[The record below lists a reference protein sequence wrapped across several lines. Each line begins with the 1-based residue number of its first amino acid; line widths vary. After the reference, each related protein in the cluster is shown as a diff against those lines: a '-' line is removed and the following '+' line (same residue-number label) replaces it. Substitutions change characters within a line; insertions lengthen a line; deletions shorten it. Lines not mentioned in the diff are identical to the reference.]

1 MKSMLAKLWRSVNFA
16 SHLQLKIMRTLN
28 DEFLIGVTGIIF
40 NEKDEVLLVKHAYRQ
55 VKWSLPG
62 GYLKAKEHPSEGVE
76 REIREE
82 TGFIVSAD
90 KQLKL
95 RTDRTT
101 GRIDITY
108 IGKFIGGEFKKSA
121 EVTDY
126 GFYSFD
132 NLPIILKDQVIFI
145 DHAMRQRKSLSLSV

>member
-1 MKSMLAKLWRSVNFA
+1 M
-16 SHLQLKIMRTLN
+16 N

-40 NEKDEVLLVKHAYRQ
+40 NEKDEVLLVKHTYRQ
-55 VKWSLPG
+55 IKWSLPG

-76 REIREE
+76 REIKEE

-108 IGKFIGGEFKKSA
+108 IGKFIGGEFKSSK

-132 NLPIILKDQVIFI
+132 NLPILLKDQVIFI
-145 DHAMRQRKSLSLSV
+145 HHAMQQRKT

>member
-1 MKSMLAKLWRSVNFA
+1 MKLMLAKIWRSVNFA
-16 SHLQLKIMRTLN
+16 SKLQLKIMRLMN

-40 NEKDEVLLVKHAYRQ
+40 NENNEVLLVKHTYRQ
-55 VKWSLPG
+55 IKWSLPG

-76 REIREE
+76 REIKEE

-90 KQLKL
+90 RQLKL
-95 RTDRTT
+95 RTDRKT

-108 IGKFIGGEFKKSA
+108 VGKFIGGDFVHSE
-121 EVTDY
+121 EVTEY

-132 NLPIILKDQVIFI
+132 KLPILLKDQVIFI
-145 DHAMRQRKSLSLSV
+145 DHAIKQRNH